1 MTERRVEELVT
12 VVIPAYRCANVIA
25 SAIES
30 VLGQTY
36 GNVELIVVDDGSP
49 DNIEGAVE
57 RYRGRLRYVRQE
69 NGGVSRARN
78 TGILQAN
85 GRYVA
90 FLDSDDTWDR
100 NKLAVQVSVLDRH
113 PEINLLFSSFHVTRN
128 GKILGDRNYR
138 ASFNFFKEYG
148 YDMPDIFPNRSG
160 GAVGDIRFDYYWGDI
175 YDKLFLGNFI
185 LPSSVVARKESLVEC
200 GLFSDRFKVAEE
212 TDFFLR
218 FASRNE
224 IGFIDSPLVSYEVPS
239 PDNLSGKSNM
249 ESLMKNAYRIQ
260 IDSMIENLRNLRKS
274 PGYYYK
280 GISNTYCRLA
290 YYYLSE
296 LKNDQCRRYAR
307 YAMRVCRS
315 HAKPYLL
322 YALSMVPATVLKRAR
337 ELKRQGPAR

>member
-1 MTERRVEELVT
+1 MTEREAKELVT
-12 VVIPAYRCANVIA
+12 VVIPAYKCEKVIA

-49 DNIEGAVE
+49 DDVEGAIE
-57 RYRGRLRYVRQE
+57 RYRGRLRYIRQE
-69 NGGVSRARN
+69 NGGVSKARN

-85 GRYVA
+85 GKYVA

-100 NKLAVQVSVLDRH
+100 NKLAIQVSVLERH
-113 PEINLLFSSFHVTRN
+113 PEVNLLFSAFHVTRN
-128 GKILGDRNYR
+128 GKILGDKNYR
-138 ASFNFFKEYG
+138 ASFNFFKEYK
-148 YDMPDIFPNRSG
+148 YDIPDIFANRSE
-160 GAVGDIRFDYYWGDI
+160 GAAGDIRFDYYWGDI

-185 LPSSVVARKESLVEC
+185 LPSSVIARKKSLVEC

-224 IGFIDSPLVSYEVPS
+224 IGFIDSPLVFYEVPN
-239 PDNLSGKSNM
+239 PDNLSGKNNM
-249 ESLMKNAYRIQ
+249 EPLMKNAYRIQ
-260 IDSMIENLRNLRKS
+260 IDSMIENLRYLRKS

-296 LKNDQCRRYAR
+296 LKKDQCRRYAG
-307 YAMRVCRS
+307 YAITVCRS

-322 YALSMVPATVLKRAR
+322 YALSMVPAGLLRSAR
-337 ELKRQGPAR
+337 ELKSRL